1 MTDKREENAQDLHTA
16 LDAYIQERSGPSDDL
31 LQELLDIARQ
41 EGLPP
46 IQVPPALG
54 RLLSLLIH
62 IAGVRRILEIGTLA
76 GYSTIWMA
84 RALPE
89 DGRLI
94 SLEVEP
100 RHAALATRF
109 LTRAGLAERADVRV
123 GPALESLASLVEEP
137 PFDLVFIDADT
148 LSLPAYLDWALRL
161 TRPGGLILAD
171 NVLRGVLEPG
181 SATAQVQAMR
191 TYNDRVAQDPRLEAI
206 ILLTRDGLEG
216 ISLAR
221 VREETHSL
229 A

>member
-1 MTDKREENAQDLHTA
+1 MTDNRAENAQDLHTA
-16 LDAYIQERSGPSDDL
+16 LDAYIQERYGPSDGL
-31 LQELLDIARQ
+31 LEELLDTARQ

-54 RLLSLLIH
+54 RLLSMLIH
-62 IAGVRRILEIGTLA
+62 TAGVRRILEIGTLA

-89 DGRLI
+89 SGRLI

-109 LTRAGLAERADVRV
+109 LARAGLAQRVEVRL
-123 GPALESLASLVEEP
+123 GPALDSLASLIDEP
-137 PFDLVFIDADT
+137 AFDLVFIDADT
-148 LSLPAYLDWALRL
+148 LRLPAYLDWALRL

-171 NVLRGVLEPG
+171 NVLRGVLETG
-181 SATAQVQAMR
+181 SPTAQVQAMR

-221 VREETHSL
+221 VREETPPL

>member
-1 MTDKREENAQDLHTA
+1 MTDKRAENTQDLHTA
-16 LDAYIQERSGPSDDL
+16 LDAYIQERYGPSDSL
-31 LQELLDIARQ
+31 LQELLDTARQ

-54 RLLSLLIH
+54 HLLSMLIH
-62 IAGVRRILEIGTLA
+62 IAGVRRVLEIGTLA

-89 DGRLI
+89 GGRLV

-100 RHAALATRF
+100 RHAALAIRF
-109 LTRAGLAERADVRV
+109 LARAGLAQRVDVRI

-161 TRPGGLILAD
+161 TRAGGLILAD

-181 SATAQVQAMR
+181 SPSAQVEAMR

-216 ISLAR
+216 LSLAR
-221 VREETHSL
+221 VRETTHPV

>member
-1 MTDKREENAQDLHTA
+1 MAHPTA
-16 LDAYIQERSGPSDDL
+16 FWRT
-31 LQELLDIARQ
+31 ARQ

-54 RLLSLLIH
+54 RLLSMLIH

-89 DGRLI
+89 GGRLI

-109 LTRAGLAERADVRV
+109 LTRAGLAQRVEVRL
-123 GPALESLASLVEEP
+123 GPALESLASLIDEP
-137 PFDLVFIDADT
+137 AFDLVFLDADT

-181 SATAQVQAMR
+181 SPTAQVEAMR
-191 TYNDRVAQDPRLEAI
+191 TYNDRVAQDPRLETI

-221 VREETHSL
+221 VRKETHSV